1 MDSHYQH
8 LGAEERGTIIALRSQ
23 EIGVRELA
31 RVLTRAPSTILRELR
46 RNGEQLGRGTD
57 RRGQMRGLPS
67 IHLRPPSANERLLP
81 GHWPGDLIR
90 GAANRSA
97 VGVLFDRRT
106 LFLMIVRME
115 RATTQAALAGFS
127 QAFEPLPAEL
137 RQTLTYDQGKEPV
150 EIFFE
155 YCFQARDEES
165 VALDA

>member
-1 MDSHYQH
+1 MGSHYQH

-23 EIGVRELA
+23 EIGVREIA
-31 RVLTRAPSTILRELR
+31 RVLPRAPSK
-46 RNGEQLGRGTD
+46 
-57 RRGQMRGLPS
+57 
-67 IHLRPPSANERLLP
+67 
-81 GHWPGDLIR
+81 

-97 VGVLFDRRT
+97 VGVLVDHRT

-137 RQTLTYDQGKEPV
+137 RKTLTYDQGKEPA

-165 VALDA
+165 VAIDA